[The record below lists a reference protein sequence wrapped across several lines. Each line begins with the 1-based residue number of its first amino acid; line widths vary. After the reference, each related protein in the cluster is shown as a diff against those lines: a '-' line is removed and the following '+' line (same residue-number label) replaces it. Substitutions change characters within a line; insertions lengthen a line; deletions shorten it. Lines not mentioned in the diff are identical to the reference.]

1 MPSPISVTLLICFAI
16 SAMLTVMIIT
26 TARSHMR
33 FSVDN
38 LDGPQ
43 KVHKGHIPR
52 IGGTSVFISFAAIG
66 FWLHLNGSPSYG
78 ALIFAAIPAFLIGF
92 IEDLTK
98 KVSPTVRLL
107 IALFSGLVFVVL
119 TDVTLRYTSVPLL
132 DTYFKN
138 DAVAIFVTVLAIA
151 TMVNAINITDGLN
164 GLSLGTSALIALSFA
179 FIAHQ
184 LGDTLIFTTSL
195 MLVAAIAGLFIFNFP
210 LGRVFLGDGGAYFI
224 GATLAMLAIML
235 SENNAAISPFACLLL
250 ILYPLYEL
258 LRSFTRR
265 AASKSKKVMMPDH
278 DHFHS
283 IAYQNISAKGSPL
296 PFNNN
301 ASASTLTLGLPAF
314 CCLSACCFY
323 NNPMMLMIC
332 CGLFIIIYEAGIW
345 HLSKSAS

>member
-1 MPSPISVTLLICFAI
+1 MLSPISVTLLSCFAI
-16 SAMLTVMIIT
+16 SAILTMLIIT

-33 FSVDN
+33 FSSDN

-52 IGGTSVFISFAAIG
+52 IGGASVFISFAAIG
-66 FWLHLNGSPSYG
+66 LWLHLNTSSTYG
-78 ALIFAAIPAFLIGF
+78 ALVFAALPAFLIGF
-92 IEDLTK
+92 IEDFTK
-98 KVSPTVRLL
+98 KISPTVRLL

-132 DTYFKN
+132 DTYLQN

-164 GLSLGTSALIALSFA
+164 GLSLGTSAMIALSFA
-179 FIAHQ
+179 FIATQ
-184 LGDTLIFTTSL
+184 LGDALIVTTSL
-195 MLVAAIAGLFIFNFP
+195 MLVAAIAGLLIFNFP
-210 LGRVFLGDGGAYFI
+210 LGRVFLGDGGAYFL

-235 SENNAAISPFACLLL
+235 SENNADISPFACLLL

-265 AASKSKKVMMPDH
+265 AVSKQKKVMMPDH

-283 IAYQNISAKGSPL
+283 IAYQNISANGTAL
-296 PFNNN
+296 PFNKN
-301 ASASTLTLGLPAF
+301 AAAAMITLGLPAF

-323 NNPMMLMIC
+323 NNPIMLMIC
-332 CGLFIIIYEAGIW
+332 CGLFIIIYEVGIW
-345 HLSKSAS
+345 RLGRSAE